1 MMPDCGACGR
11 DVSTCSCDF
20 GVIRNATEIREFQ
33 ESNQQQHTHRSKSW
47 QAPKAGRSYCDGKG
61 REEQ

>member
-1 MMPDCGACGR
+1 MADCGLCGR

-20 GVIRNATEIREFQ
+20 GVIQNAIKIGFVKENSEQQYKEGNSCWQATET
-33 ESNQQQHTHRSKSW
+33 S
-47 QAPKAGRSYCDGKG
+47 RSYCDGKG